1 MTLHPS
7 LRPHSYQIRRKPFFY
22 VCLSLCFLVT
32 FLLVVRR
39 IFELDFENYDFA
51 LVKRDKCEKYYTTSN
66 VEKSTVDVK
75 VLIGCLCLIVLAT
88 EWAFGAT
95 EDSCDDV
102 LQMVVPADG

>member
-7 LRPHSYQIRRKPFFY
+7 LRPHSAIKLGESISFD
-22 VCLSLCFLVT
+22 VCLSLCVLVT

-66 VEKSTVDVK
+66 VEKSTVDIKYLLDVS
-75 VLIGCLCLIVLAT
+75 VLLCCSSSNNLFGFCLLPP
-88 EWAFGAT
+88 F
-95 EDSCDDV
+95 
-102 LQMVVPADG
+102 